1 MSNAFDEPGRARALR
16 KLRLCCIL
24 PALAALSSCYSVP
37 LDKSVPRGEP
47 AYTMLK
53 PGSDAYQAGLSR
65 LEPNDIV
72 SVNVFQ
78 EPDLSVTETAIDASG
93 NLALPLL
100 GQVPATGVTANELAR
115 NIEALLGPR
124 YLAKPRVTV
133 TLITPSMRR
142 VTVEGQVQQPGIFPI
157 TGPTTLVQAI
167 ALARGTTRTAKVDEV
182 VVFRTIG
189 GQRMAARFDLRNIRA
204 ARDPDPQLAPD
215 DIVVVGFSEARG
227 AWEDLLRT
235 IPVANI
241 FRPFN

>member
-1 MSNAFDEPGRARALR
+1 MTKAFKEPGRAKALHA
-16 KLRLCCIL
+16 LRLCCL
-24 PALAALSSCYSVP
+24 VPALAVLSSCYSVP
-37 LDKSVPRGEP
+37 LDKSVPSGEP
-47 AYTMLK
+47 AYAMLK
-53 PGSDAYQAGLSR
+53 PGSDAYQAGLQR
-65 LEPNDIV
+65 LEANDIV

-93 NLALPLL
+93 KLALPLL
-100 GQVPATGVTANELAR
+100 GQVPASGMTADELAR
-115 NIEALLGPR
+115 TIEARLTPR
-124 YLAKPRVTV
+124 FLANPRVTV
-133 TLITPSMRR
+133 TLVTPSMRR

-167 ALARGTTRTAKVDEV
+167 ALARGTIRTAKVDEV

-204 ARDPDPQLAPD
+204 ARDPDPLLAPD

-235 IPVANI
+235 LPVANI